1 MCSTVVFD
9 TLTERGENVDELITT
24 KMDQSEGIT
33 YGEASREVVAE
44 AMTDILPDANFVEEL
59 ATNHKTVFN
68 KLHEKLKEFVSE
80 LKAYFN
86 SLLSNR
92 SREANALK
100 EQVGESV
107 KYVENIVKLFDKVAV
122 EAVENY
128 QATVAT
134 ETETENND
142 GGIENAE
149 QQPEQ
154 RTDNEGRTD
163 KTSAGSN
170 EKALSKAGDRR
181 GISEEVGRDRQNLE
195 QDLHLRGGQRGITQT
210 RFSEDSFINP
220 KIGSVEAE
228 EYAKLSEYGIEGY
241 VVKKSAWDRNVQ
253 AFSRDGRIYMREGMD
268 EIYRGTVVSHEA
280 TQVMKQLQ
288 YQPYLD
294 FLDRTPVML
303 DMASVYAQSLL
314 NGPAEHYNID
324 ISADEKQLSRIYDEI
339 NATIYGSYV
348 AGQIVGEIK
357 DKVKNAFYNFDAYI
371 NELAGIHDQFKKE
384 NAPKEEVK
392 TQGKQTEV
400 SGDSFIITDNAEYGT
415 LEIKFDGKPSEA
427 VRDVLKAHKFRW
439 HRTKGVWYG
448 KSERAD
454 IVRALQEVYQ
464 QEQSI
469 TDAFR
474 EKVIKKFAE
483 SYKKGL
489 TPNPCIDCNRYIK
502 FAKLYERAKILGCDC
517 IATGHYARIE
527 KQNGKYILKKA
538 LDETKDQSYVLYSMT
553 QDQLAHTVFPV
564 GEMKKAEVREL
575 AKQSGFVNAN
585 KPDSQDICFAPDGD
599 YSRVIELWDGGN
611 TLTGNFIDKHGN
623 VIGKH
628 RGVIHYTVGQRKGLG
643 ISNRE
648 PLYVCGI
655 NAANGDIV
663 LGGNDDLFGTE
674 SDAAGFNWISGAP
687 PEGEFR
693 CKVKTRYRQAEQWA
707 TVIPTGNDSVHIV
720 FDLPQRAVTPGQA
733 AVLYDGDTVI
743 GGGTI
748 Q

>member
-1 MCSTVVFD
+1 MKKALIAMS
-9 TLTERGENVDELITT
+9 GGVDSAIAAKL
-24 KMDQSEGIT
+24 
-33 YGEASREVVAE
+33 
-44 AMTDILPDANFVEEL
+44 MTDRGYECTGCTMKLFNNEDAGAERNRTCCSLNDVEDARSVAYNL
-59 ATNHKTVFN
+59 GMPFYVFN
-68 KLHEKLKEFVSE
+68 F
-80 LKAYFN
+80 
-86 SLLSNR
+86 
-92 SREANALK
+92 
-100 EQVGESV
+100 
-107 KYVENIVKLFDKVAV
+107 
-122 EAVENY
+122 
-128 QATVAT
+128 
-134 ETETENND
+134 
-142 GGIENAE
+142 
-149 QQPEQ
+149 
-154 RTDNEGRTD
+154 
-163 KTSAGSN
+163 
-170 EKALSKAGDRR
+170 
-181 GISEEVGRDRQNLE
+181 
-195 QDLHLRGGQRGITQT
+195 
-210 RFSEDSFINP
+210 
-220 KIGSVEAE
+220 
-228 EYAKLSEYGIEGY
+228 
-241 VVKKSAWDRNVQ
+241 
-253 AFSRDGRIYMREGMD
+253 
-268 EIYRGTVVSHEA
+268 
-280 TQVMKQLQ
+280 
-288 YQPYLD
+288 
-294 FLDRTPVML
+294 
-303 DMASVYAQSLL
+303 
-314 NGPAEHYNID
+314 
-324 ISADEKQLSRIYDEI
+324 
-339 NATIYGSYV
+339 
-348 AGQIVGEIK
+348 
-357 DKVKNAFYNFDAYI
+357 
-371 NELAGIHDQFKKE
+371 
-384 NAPKEEVK
+384 
-392 TQGKQTEV
+392 
-400 SGDSFIITDNAEYGT
+400 
-415 LEIKFDGKPSEA
+415 
-427 VRDVLKAHKFRW
+427 
-439 HRTKGVWYG
+439 
-448 KSERAD
+448 
-454 IVRALQEVYQ
+454 
-464 QEQSI
+464 

-599 YSRVIELWDGGN
+599 YSRVIELLDGGN

-674 SDAAGFNWISGAP
+674 SDAADFNWISGAP